1 MQNLNDNGSGGCT
14 PSSRRPEAWEQLHDE
29 ILAGLFA
36 GEYGKA
42 AVALP
47 DLALTHSN
55 AYRFGYG
62 EGFVDLDEASDAD
75 LTRSTEAYKAVMH
88 RLEKKER
95 FHQSMWRWGDWFG
108 LRVEP
113 EKTPAAYPTP
123 ELQALLRW
131 CRQPARRRLKTT
143 MGNG

>member
-1 MQNLNDNGSGGCT
+1 MENMNDNGSGGCT

-88 RLEKKER
+88 RLEKTASPTASASSTMR
-95 FHQSMWRWGDWFG
+95 MSGSTCIA
-108 LRVEP
+108 VEN
-113 EKTPAAYPTP
+113 
-123 ELQALLRW
+123 
-131 CRQPARRRLKTT
+131 ARRTYIPLE
-143 MGNG
+143 